1 MERNSKRRSEKSGT
15 RKVVRMRP
23 GAKSIVLG
31 VTGSIAAYKSAELT
45 SLLIKQGHEVFI
57 VMTQDAMEFITPLTL
72 QTLSKNP
79 VTTSF
84 FDEKEN
90 WRPGH
95 IELADRANLLLIA
108 PATAHIISELSHG
121 LASHPL
127 AAIALATRAPILVAP
142 AMNGKMW
149 EHPATKE
156 NVEKLKSR
164 GVEFIGPE
172 EGMLACGYEG
182 LGRLWKIDDIAFRA
196 EFLLARQDNLI
207 A

>member
-45 SLLIKQGHEVFI
+45 SLLIKQGHEVFV

-156 NVEKLKSR
+156 NVEKLKLR